1 MDTGIIIVGIIL
13 IVLSIL
19 PFVLAQRNRRKRER
33 KLFQS
38 LSNIA
43 TKQNCKIT
51 QYECSDD
58 YIIGIDETSNFLLF
72 FKQIKDTEF
81 SQFLNLS
88 EIQSCK
94 TINISRTNG
103 SIKKIDRLE
112 LHFLSKTKKN
122 PDTILELYSS
132 DNRMQLGDDLLLVER
147 WEKKI
152 NELLKH
158 NNQRINQTV

>member
-13 IVLSIL
+13 IALSIL

-43 TKQNCKIT
+43 TKQNCEIT

-58 YIIGIDETSNFLLF
+58 YIIGIDETSNFLFF
-72 FKQIKDTEF
+72 FKQIKDTKV

-88 EIQSCK
+88 EIQHCK

-103 SIKKIDRLE
+103 SIKKIDKLE
-112 LHFLSKTKKN
+112 LSLLSSSNSKAN
-122 PDTILELYSS
+122 IILELYNSEE
-132 DNRMQLGDDLLLVER
+132 RMQLGDDLQLVER
-147 WEKKI
+147 WEKK
-152 NELLKH
+152 
-158 NNQRINQTV
+158 